1 MVPVCLSPNQ
11 PAVSL
16 RWWLELRYVAEGE
29 LCQGK
34 VRGGV
39 GGGAELDWVNL
50 NTERQHICSISHFK
64 HL

>member
-1 MVPVCLSPNQ
+1 M
-11 PAVSL
+11 
-16 RWWLELRYVAEGE
+16 AEGE

-50 NTERQHICSISHFK
+50 NTECQNICSISEALDNK